1 MVRNFYVR
9 WFESTNHKDIAVLY
23 LIFGGFSGIL
33 GTTFSVMIRFVVFLV
48 FYLRLSFTLLFG
60 SNNAITDSAE
70 WFRGGGKFIVSKK
83 VKRRCKFMLV
93 ISSDFLET

>member
-33 GTTFSVMIRFVVFLV
+33 GTTFSVMIRMELESPASQLFSGNFHLYNVIITAHAVSMIFFFVMPVLLGGFL
-48 FYLRLSFTLLFG
+48 RHGLFC
-60 SNNAITDSAE
+60 I
-70 WFRGGGKFIVSKK
+70 F
-83 VKRRCKFMLV
+83 
-93 ISSDFLET
+93 